1 MNSNRKWFAR
11 LLVVVLGVMAVS
23 PALSAQ
29 PAFPVDFRNRFAA
42 VVFDDARN
50 LFNAGQ
56 SFYDEG
62 RFVEAEKEFRELIR
76 KFPRNAIAD
85 RADYYL
91 IRTLKQ
97 LGRKNEA
104 LTRIDSFARTYPR
117 SKWLND
123 VQELRI
129 NLTNQIPPAAEL
141 VLLRQ
146 APPSPPAPPTQAPP
160 APFPASVAPPAT
172 PFPPEFVFHD
182 LRERV
187 NRLQERFRPGR
198 NPGEVT
204 DPEVSLQQEI
214 MRAVFF
220 NNAERAIEIATERLK
235 TDPADPVVLSN
246 LNMIA
251 VSRSAKALPMLLA
264 IAKNSTNV
272 KARKD
277 AIFWI
282 SQSHGDKDVVVDTL
296 SGILPSAPDEE
307 SDAVVFALGQIRS
320 EKSLNALAVIARDKT
335 KTEKARNNAIFWI
348 GQSSSPARASL
359 LEDIYKA
366 SSDNPRIRRQTLF
379 ALSQSRDPR
388 SVTLLGNIA
397 STDPDVDIRK
407 QAVFWLGQ
415 IKSPEATQA
424 LENLLKK

>member
-1 MNSNRKWFAR
+1 MNLNWKRISKSL
-11 LLVVVLGVMAVS
+11 LLVLGMPAVS
-23 PALSAQ
+23 PVLFAQ
-29 PAFPVDFRNRFAA
+29 PVFPVDFKNHFAA
-42 VVFDDARN
+42 VVFDDARD

-56 SFYDEG
+56 GLYDEG
-62 RFVEAEKEFRELIR
+62 RFLDAESKFRQVIQR
-76 KFPRNAIAD
+76 FPKSAIAD

-97 LGRKNEA
+97 LDRKSEA
-104 LTRIDSFARTYPR
+104 LARIDSFAKTYPR
-117 SKWLND
+117 SRWLND

-146 APPSPPAPPTQAPP
+146 AAPPPVPPSPSTKAVPAPPAPPN
-160 APFPASVAPPAT
+160 
-172 PFPPEFVFHD
+172 FVFQ
-182 LRERV
+182 
-187 NRLQERFRPGR
+187 NQQLQERVERLQQRAERFQRLQHGR
-198 NPGEVT
+198 NQDDT
-204 DPEVSLQQEI
+204 ADPEMSLQQEI

-235 TDPADPVVLSN
+235 SDPADPVVLSN

-251 VSRSAKALPMLLA
+251 VSRSARALPTLLA

-282 SQSHGDKDVVVDTL
+282 SQSNGDKDVVVDTL
-296 SGILPSAPDEE
+296 LGILPSAPNEE
-307 SDAVVFALGQIRS
+307 SDALVFALGQIRS
-320 EKSLNALAVIARDKT
+320 EKSLNALAAIARDKS

-348 GQSSSPARASL
+348 GQSNSPLRASL

-366 SSDNPRIRRQTLF
+366 SSDNAKLRIQTLF
-379 ALSQSRDPR
+379 ALSQTRDPR

-397 STDPDVDIRK
+397 STDPDVDVRR

-415 IKSPEATQA
+415 MKSPEAAQA